1 MTYIFSG
8 MSSAEAQA
16 FRAGALDAYD
26 NPPEREVSS
35 GTGVPCRHCMKIVP
49 KGAGVLVFAYRPFDT
64 LHPYAETGPIFLCA
78 DDCSAPPKAEM
89 PEVLKV
95 SPDYLIK
102 GYTANQRIKY
112 GTGAIVPQGEA
123 DAKLNALLDDP
134 ELAFVDIR
142 SAKNNCWLARVT
154 RSD

>member
-8 MSSAEAQA
+8 MSSHEAQA

-26 NPPEREVSS
+26 DPPELEISS

-49 KGAGVLVFAYRPFDT
+49 KGKGVLVFAYRPFDT
-64 LHPYAETGPIFLCA
+64 LHPYAETGPIFLCEA
-78 DDCSAPPKAEM
+78 ECSAPSKTEV

-95 SPDYLIK
+95 SPNYLIK

-112 GTGAIVPQGEA
+112 GTGAIVPQPDT
-123 DAKLNALLDDP
+123 DAKLNELLDDP